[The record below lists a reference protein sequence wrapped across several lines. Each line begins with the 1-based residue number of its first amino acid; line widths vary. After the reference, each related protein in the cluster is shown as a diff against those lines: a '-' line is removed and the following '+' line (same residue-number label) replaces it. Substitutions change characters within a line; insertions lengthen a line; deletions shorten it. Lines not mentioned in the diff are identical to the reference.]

1 MLGGSSFFFED
12 YLVDLVASDGE
23 LSLVLSLSEE
33 GVNALVF
40 VVEVGVGD
48 SEVAE
53 DEALSRPE
61 ADLAV
66 SEEQVVLVVR
76 DGPCSFLQL
85 VGIAGVEGHNKGILS
100 NALRFEGMIG
110 VASQHPSVFKFD
122 QHQNIGFFV
131 DVAMEVD
138 LIQRVKSEQ
147 KLSSFNLEVIPGLNG
162 FDDCLFVVA
171 EVIEDFIRKVTLVV
185 PLIGDLLE
193 QFFLFSLSLSLPFA
207 QFIDVKLQG
216 MFSLVEGLHLTG
228 KLLEFSIIFG
238 LFSF

>member
-1 MLGGSSFFFED
+1 MFGGSSFFFED

-23 LSLVLSLSEE
+23 LSFVLSLSEE

-100 NALRFEGMIG
+100 SALRFEGMIG

-228 KLLEFSIIFG
+228 MLLEFSIIFG

>member
-12 YLVDLVASDGE
+12 YLIDLVASDGE

-85 VGIAGVEGHNKGILS
+85 VGIAGVKGHNEGILA
-100 NALRFEGMIG
+100 NALWLEGVIG
-110 VASQHPSVFKFD
+110 VASQHPSVFKLD

-228 KLLEFSIIFG
+228 MLLEFFTIFG
-238 LFSF
+238 FFSF